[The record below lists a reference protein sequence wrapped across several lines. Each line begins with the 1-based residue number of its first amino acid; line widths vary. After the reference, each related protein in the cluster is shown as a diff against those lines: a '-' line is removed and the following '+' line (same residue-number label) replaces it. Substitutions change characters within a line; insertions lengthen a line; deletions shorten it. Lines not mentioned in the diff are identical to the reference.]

1 MRVNDLFEDDRE
13 HSQALQQTGFWG
25 RRGAG
30 CLILARDTHRIC
42 IAHRSQK
49 VEQPGTWGTWG
60 GAIDADEDPAQA
72 AQREVS
78 EEAGY
83 SGPMQMVPLYVFK
96 HRSGFTYYNF
106 LAIVDQEFKPR
117 LDWETQ
123 GYSWVKFGQWPR
135 LLHPGLQALLSDAA
149 SLDRIR
155 RALDPHPQRG
165 QHYPSI
171 ETIGYDRTQT
181 ESLVTEKEPDEIA
194 VSPSSIH
201 SKLGIP
207 GRISQKR
214 QDKEDIGLL
223 RYYTGS
229 GSKNLNNLLHTHYR
243 NNKFKDTFFKD
254 IGQLDNYLTQFKL
267 EENLKV
273 YTGIPESPA
282 RIWSKY
288 NADPT
293 QPVRVHLPAYTSTT
307 TNYNTAFINFA
318 KVDNVGLKN
327 HPPRNIQPTTTKK
340 IQGVVVYPGYQILHI
355 TVPKG
360 YPALSLKKVTQYKD
374 EEEIL
379 LPRGLDVEID
389 PRPYIK
395 PTPGQP
401 GIIWF
406 AKVVGHN
413 PVVLK

>member
-1 MRVNDLFEDDRE
+1 MRVNDLFEDNSE
-13 HSQALQQTGFWG
+13 HSRALQQTGFWG

-106 LAIVDQEFKPR
+106 LAIVDQEFEPR

-123 GYSWVKFGQWPR
+123 GYSWVKFGQWPQP
-135 LLHPGLQALLSDAA
+135 LHPGLKALLSDAA

-155 RALDPHPQRG
+155 RAVDPHPQRG

-171 ETIGYDRTQT
+171 ETIGYNRAKT
-181 ESLVTEKEPDEIA
+181 ESLVAEKDNEPKASDFD
-194 VSPSSIH
+194 IH
-201 SKLGIP
+201 RRQTIPKTTTQDDPNYKLLY
-207 GRISQKR
+207 K
-214 QDKEDIGLL
+214 
-223 RYYTGS
+223 YTGS
-229 GSKNLNNLLHTHYR
+229 GSNVWNNILHRHYR
-243 NNKFKDTFFKD
+243 QQRHGKSQFGKISQIDQYLQKFPLK
-254 IGQLDNYLTQFKL
+254 Q
-267 EENLKV
+267 NLKV
-273 YTGIPESPA
+273 YTGIPESPS
-282 RIWSKY
+282 RVWEKY
-288 NADPT
+288 QADVNK
-293 QPVRVHLPAYTSTT
+293 PVRVHLPAYTSTT
-307 TNYNTAFINFA
+307 TSYTTAYVNFA
-318 KVDNVGLKN
+318 REDRISPKDHPARNVN
-327 HPPRNIQPTTTKK
+327 SVSFP
-340 IQGVVVYPGYQILHI
+340 VYKGMHILHI

-360 YPALSLKKVTQYKD
+360 YPALSLIDVSQYGD
-374 EEEIL
+374 EEEEIL